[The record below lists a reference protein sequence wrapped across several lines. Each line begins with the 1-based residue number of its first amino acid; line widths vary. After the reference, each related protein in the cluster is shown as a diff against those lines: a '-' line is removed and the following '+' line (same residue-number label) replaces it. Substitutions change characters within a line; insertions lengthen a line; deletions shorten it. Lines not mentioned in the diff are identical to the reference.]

1 MNKEEEDEE
10 VEEYEEVDR
19 LKKIISYMGWKRIT
33 IKESKPKW

>member
-19 LKKIISYMGWKRIT
+19 LKKIISDMAWKRIT
-33 IKESKPKW
+33 IKESKPK